1 MNNKIN
7 PNRVILSTLLGS
19 IFMLDHHNPIDHRNP
34 IFNTDGLLY
43 KNYNSFVLFM
53 LSSLLL
59 YINLNMYRRCVTI
72 NTTW

>member
-19 IFMLDHHNPIDHRNP
+19 IFMLNHRNP

-43 KNYNSFVLFM
+43 KNYNNFALFM

-59 YINLNMYRRCVTI
+59 YINLNMYRRYITI
-72 NTTW
+72 NTTR